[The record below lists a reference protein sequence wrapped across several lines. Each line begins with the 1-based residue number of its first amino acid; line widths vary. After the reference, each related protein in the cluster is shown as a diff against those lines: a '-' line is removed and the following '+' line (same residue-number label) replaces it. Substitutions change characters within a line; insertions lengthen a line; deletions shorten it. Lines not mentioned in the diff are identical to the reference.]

1 MKKYLSLLVF
11 TLLFSMV
18 VFAQTYEITPSYG
31 YQFGTRFDYGIGYIK
46 AEPSG
51 QWGISAGAEV
61 QPGMVVK
68 LSYVS
73 MATEGTIRDIDINN
87 GNESR
92 FTDLQNDWFLLGV
105 QKYLKD
111 GKVKPFVGGGLGLLV
126 VSPKNEALL
135 ECTGCLPRGEITPNI
150 GSNTYFAFNFEAGVN
165 IMLTEVIGINV
176 QGNLYIPVNYG
187 GFYFGTGGIG
197 VTTGSSQILGG
208 FSGGLIFRIDAN

>member
-1 MKKYLSLLVF
+1 MKKQLSLLVF
-11 TLLFSMV
+11 TSLFSMV

-51 QWGISAGAEV
+51 QWGISAGAEL

-126 VSPKNEALL
+126 VSPKNVATL
-135 ECTGCLPRGEITPNI
+135 ECTGCLPRREITPNLS
-150 GSNTYFAFNFEAGVN
+150 SNTYFAFNFEAGVN
-165 IMLTEVIGINV
+165 IMLTDVIGINV
-176 QGNLYIPVNYG
+176 QGNLYVPVNYG

-197 VTTGSSQILGG
+197 VTTGSSQIVGG
-208 FSGGLIFRIDAN
+208 FSGGLVFRIDAN